1 MGGGGSKP
9 DPEQIRQISANLDLQ
24 FSGNCSPSAS
34 VQQQIQLN
42 NVKIRARDDCAINF
56 VNYATVNA
64 TCDMSSI
71 IDAIAQLA
79 VQADEKFAKALMSA
93 QDAAESTSADI
104 YTQQIN
110 VKKKLTAECHS
121 AANAKQSLVINGA
134 VLECTGNSQI
144 KSGNEADV
152 RATCLRTQLHNALT
166 EASLVNEEPSKLVSK
181 KDTQMLGD
189 YAGIE
194 WTEEKLMIAGFA
206 LLLVVLIVLKNEPST
221 DHNYEQKSHNRKMK
235 PRFCNRCVLRIRN
248 VNQRHL

>member
-9 DPEQIRQISANLDLQ
+9 TPEQLSQISANLDLA

-34 VQQQIQLN
+34 AQQEIQLN
-42 NVKIRARDDCAINF
+42 NVKIRARDDCEILF
-56 VNYATVNA
+56 INYATVNA

-71 IDAIAQLA
+71 IDSIAQLA
-79 VQADEKFAKALMSA
+79 VQADAGFAKALMSA
-93 QDAAESTSADI
+93 QDAAESSTADT

-121 AANAKQSLVINGA
+121 VANAKQSLVINGA

-144 KSGNEADV
+144 TSGNDADI

-166 EASLVNEEPSKLVSK
+166 EASLVNDGPSRLVSK
-181 KDTQMLGD
+181 MNTQKPRD

-194 WTEEKLMIAGFA
+194 WTGKTLMVSAVVLLV
-206 LLLVVLIVLKNEPST
+206 LLLVVIVLKKKEVYE
-221 DHNYEQKSHNRKMK
+221 NYH
-235 PRFCNRCVLRIRN
+235 
-248 VNQRHL
+248 